1 MQADL
6 GRILK
11 RMEKRRFPAN
21 DELQQLTREAFDKL
35 QHLKMKAH
43 YLGCT
48 GVGNQVSVADD
59 PAGRSQ
65 AYRRQSA
72 DTAIGEFRHVI
83 AGLKGCEC
91 FPTLCSKH
99 GLALRPSFD
108 HAARAGRRDILRR
121 ASY

>member
-1 MQADL
+1 VVLPFSCHPISARPVDRGEAFGHDAGMNCHDLTPEQCDALAAKFGAMQAEL

-48 GVGNQVSVADD
+48 GFGTQRGINGGPGSPDA
-59 PAGRSQ
+59 PA
-65 AYRRQSA
+65 
-72 DTAIGEFRHVI
+72 
-83 AGLKGCEC
+83 K
-91 FPTLCSKH
+91 
-99 GLALRPSFD
+99 
-108 HAARAGRRDILRR
+108 
-121 ASY
+121 